1 MTKYNSRYWMMGA
14 LVLGMLTIS
23 GCATYQS
30 KSNANGPYDREAICE
45 KLGRQ
50 LKYYDN
56 PSYASKHPIS
66 QDKLNEMINRYQA
79 NGCDK

>member
-1 MTKYNSRYWMMGA
+1 MTINNKTWVTSA
-14 LVLGMLTIS
+14 LLLCVLGLS
-23 GCATYQS
+23 GCETYQS
-30 KSNANGPYDREAICE
+30 KPSANGPYDREAICE

-56 PSYASKHPIS
+56 PSYASSHPIS
-66 QDKLNEMINRYQA
+66 QDKLNEMINRYHA